1 MHGNESTEYKE
12 ALRKAAALCSRQE
25 QCSCQIIDKLKH
37 WNISEDDSKRI
48 IDVLKQEKYLDD
60 QRYAIF
66 FTRDKFRFNA
76 WGKVKISVMLRRKGI
91 AESMISEALNELD
104 EEAYYQAC
112 LKLISEKARTLK
124 DKNHFARKGK
134 LFRHAAQR
142 GFESEL
148 IHQILSKVLPE

>member
-1 MHGNESTEYKE
+1 
-12 ALRKAAALCSRQE
+12 
-25 QCSCQIIDKLKH
+25 
-37 WNISEDDSKRI
+37 
-48 IDVLKQEKYLDD
+48 
-60 QRYAIF
+60 
-66 FTRDKFRFNA
+66 
-76 WGKVKISVMLRRKGI
+76 MLRRKGI

-112 LKLISEKARTLK
+112 SKLISEKARTLK
-124 DKNHFARKGK
+124 DKNHFVRKGK